1 MKKCALLAAAAV
13 FCFALAASA
22 GTAPAAPEQQPGTV
36 TLEQIFGPEAGPAA
50 PVELTSC
57 YASKNCVC
65 GGGYVFIECWGDVS
79 CSTQARSITCDGYT
93 EYCPPIGSCPP

>member
-1 MKKCALLAAAAV
+1 MKKCALLAAVV

-22 GTAPAAPEQQPGTV
+22 GTAPAVSEQPGTV
-36 TLEQIFGPEAGPAA
+36 TLDQIFSPEAGPVA
-50 PVELTSC
+50 PVNLTSC